1 MLSTRPSQHKFD
13 SDFKAID
20 VCLGGESVFK
30 PGHLNRQLILLLSA
44 RGIGEHCFRSLQHEM
59 SKPLKLLLD
68 AAQGSDH
75 ADTSALVE
83 AAERF
88 HPRAIVLD
96 MLRGGVEPSS
106 EELLSRMLRQL
117 AKAHLERLRDGGRIR
132 VQDAC
137 LLKGVPDRDGGD
149 LQHGECFLWP
159 QVPEDANRFA
169 KPITGK
175 VIIAKNPA
183 LHPGDVRVLRAVDR
197 RSEEAKRRGE
207 GLRNVLV
214 FPVDTRGKRSHAHET
229 SGGDLD
235 GDEFFICWDSRL
247 TACNECEP
255 SNAYTDQD
263 RLRQAPT
270 ADSDETLDDE
280 AKRIQYFLEFQ
291 EKNVLEVIATH
302 WLIFACQEKEGAWSP
317 KCLELARKHSMAVD
331 APKLGT
337 FPALEAKDAPAS
349 VPKFLKEFSKKG
361 NVDHDS
367 DGHPQQVVRKR

>member
-1 MLSTRPSQHKFD
+1 M
-13 SDFKAID
+13 
-20 VCLGGESVFK
+20 
-30 PGHLNRQLILLLSA
+30 
-44 RGIGEHCFRSLQHEM
+44 
-59 SKPLKLLLD
+59 PLK
-68 AAQGSDH
+68 AQI
-75 ADTSALVE
+75 TLTRRLVE

-106 EELLSRMLRQL
+106 EELLSRMLRRL

-159 QVPEDANRFA
+159 QVPEDATRFA

-183 LHPGDVRVLRAVDR
+183 LHPGDIRVLRAVDR
-197 RSEEAKRRGE
+197 RSGEAKRRGE

-291 EKNVLEVIATH
+291 EKNVLELIATH

-331 APKLGT
+331 APSSA

-349 VPKFLKEFSKKG
+349 VPKFLKEFSRREMLITT
-361 NVDHDS
+361 
-367 DGHPQQVVRKR
+367 RKASSASCTKALRRISKMCQIRRSRSAPCSTTKPGLNASCRAPASYAMSTTHGYSSFYARRARAPMRRV